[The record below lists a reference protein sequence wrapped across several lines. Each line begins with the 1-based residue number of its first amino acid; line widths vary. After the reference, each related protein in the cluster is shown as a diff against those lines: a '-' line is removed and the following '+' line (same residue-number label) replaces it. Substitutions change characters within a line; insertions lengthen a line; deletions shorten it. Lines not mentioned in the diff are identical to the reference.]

1 MQNTTVLIW
10 LTKIFLCIRAAGK
23 QNANG
28 GKFSEGSVFDIQTY
42 KEKSRRGFTKIM
54 SVDIMDMNICI
65 FAKESEN

>member
-42 KEKSRRGFTKIM
+42 KEKAEEDLQKSRVLI
-54 SVDIMDMNICI
+54 
-65 FAKESEN
+65 

>member
-10 LTKIFLCIRAAGK
+10 LTKIFLCIRGAGK

-42 KEKSRRGFTKIM
+42 KEKSRIGFTKIM
-54 SVDIMDMNICI
+54 SIDIMDINICI